1 MRGLW
6 IAMLGVG
13 MMVPVGVSAQA
24 QQVNKTQAQQVNKTQ
39 AQQANKTQTMCKA
52 DRKAQKKTLKAEEKA
67 ARNNEKTAQA
77 QVRAEE
83 RQKKPGGQTKALA
96 VALTP
101 PPM

>member
-24 QQVNKTQAQQVNKTQ
+24 QQVNKTQAQQ
-39 AQQANKTQTMCKA
+39 ANKTQTLCRA

-67 ARNNEKTAQA
+67 ARNNEKAAQA

-83 RQKKPGGQTKALA
+83 RHKKPVGQTKALA